1 MPILNDLSKKLSNVA
16 QTTVQVSKDLAG
28 SAKVTLAVSAEERE
42 IEKAYRALGHWYY
55 TTRGENPE
63 EAGDYLDIIDTSLR
77 KIREIR
83 DEAEAAKT
91 AAVQPA
97 SMVTCP
103 ACGAEMEEG
112 TKFCPSCGAM
122 MPDPDTIVRED
133 VVCPNCGAVTN
144 GPFCPQCGS
153 RVQE

>member
-63 EAGDYLDIIDTSLR
+63 EAGEYLDIIDTSLR

-97 SMVTCP
+97 FFALPRWQEDGISFFSLHKTFKIMHVY
-103 ACGAEMEEG
+103 
-112 TKFCPSCGAM
+112 
-122 MPDPDTIVRED
+122 IV
-133 VVCPNCGAVTN
+133 CHAVFIYNNTSV
-144 GPFCPQCGS
+144 FL
-153 RVQE
+153 R

>member
-63 EAGDYLDIIDTSLR
+63 EAGEYLDIIDTSLR

-83 DEAEAAKT
+83 EIHEIRAHSRSPYT
-91 AAVQPA
+91 
-97 SMVTCP
+97 S
-103 ACGAEMEEG
+103 
-112 TKFCPSCGAM
+112 
-122 MPDPDTIVRED
+122 
-133 VVCPNCGAVTN
+133 VTN
-144 GPFCPQCGS
+144 CRRRTIAFLRCSVSTQYE
-153 RVQE
+153 RRR

>member
-63 EAGDYLDIIDTSLR
+63 EAGEYLDIIDTSLR

-83 DEAEAAKT
+83 DEAEAAENG
-91 AAVQPA
+91 
-97 SMVTCP
+97 
-103 ACGAEMEEG
+103 CGAAG
-112 TKFCPSCGAM
+112 FHGNLPGLRRR
-122 MPDPDTIVRED
+122 DGGRD
-133 VVCPNCGAVTN
+133 
-144 GPFCPQCGS
+144 
-153 RVQE
+153 